1 MLVLDTSSSRF
12 WEKLADFCAGAKPS
26 PALSENVAAIL
37 AKVQKHGDA
46 AVRDYTKKFDGV
58 DIAPKR
64 LRVSAQEIAAA
75 AKQIT
80 PQQKK
85 AFTEAIRCVQAFQ
98 KKSLPASWRGR
109 NPHGAVVGEN
119 FYPIKRVGINV
130 PGGQVPLISTVIMTT
145 VLAKMAG
152 VPEIAVCTP
161 PDKSGGT
168 HPGLLAALALCGVDE
183 VYRMGGIQAMGALAF
198 GTKTIPAVDKL
209 FGPGNAYT
217 IEAKRQLFGTV
228 GVDLLPGPSE
238 IMVLCDATANPHWA
252 ALDLLAQA
260 EHGTGKERIY
270 LVSTSKQRLEEVLA
284 EVKLHAAKFAQGNRL
299 NDVLEQGF
307 IAIHAANL
315 DDAVKIANYVAPE
328 HLELQVKKSALT
340 KLTQE
345 ITTAGAI
352 LLGGETPTVL
362 GDFTAGP
369 SHTLPTGR
377 TGRFFSGL
385 RVTDFLRR
393 SSIVQY
399 NAQSLPKAAAVVAA
413 FSALESLPAHGE
425 SLKARL
431 GAKALRH

>member
-1 MLVLDTSSSRF
+1 MFVLDTSAPHFR
-12 WEKLADFCAGAKPS
+12 EKLADFCAGARPDAVFVK
-26 PALSENVAAIL
+26 NVAKIL
-37 AKVQKHGDA
+37 GEVERRGDA
-46 AVRDYTKKFDGV
+46 ALCAYTKKFDGV
-58 DIAPKR
+58 DVSPKR
-64 LRVSAQEIAAA
+64 LRVTAKELDAA
-75 AKQIT
+75 AKQVS
-80 PQQKK
+80 PKQKK
-85 AFTEAIRCVQAFQ
+85 AFTEAIRCVRAFHE
-98 KKSLPASWRGR
+98 KTLPTSWRGK
-109 NPHGAVVGEN
+109 NPHGATVGEN
-119 FYPIKRVGINV
+119 FYPLRRVGINV
-130 PGGQVPLISTVIMTT
+130 PGGQVPLVSTVIMTT
-145 VLAKMAG
+145 VLAQMAG

-168 HPGLLAALALCGVDE
+168 HPGLLAALALCGVKE
-183 VYRMGGIQAMGALAF
+183 VYRMGGIQAMGAFAF
-198 GTKTIPAVDKL
+198 GTKTVPAVDKL

-217 IEAKRQLFGTV
+217 TEAKRQLFGTV

-238 IMVLCDATANPHWA
+238 IMVLCDASANAQWA

-270 LVSTSKQRLEEVLA
+270 LVSTSREKLAQILA
-284 EVKLHAAKFAQGNRL
+284 EVKFSAAKFSQGNRL
-299 NDVLEQGF
+299 NDVLEKGF
-307 IAIHAANL
+307 VAIHAKNL
-315 DDAVKIANYVAPE
+315 EDAVAVANYVAPE
-328 HLELQVKKSALT
+328 HLELQVKKSAQAKLT
-340 KLTQE
+340 KA

-352 LLGGETPTVL
+352 LLGSQTPTVL

-399 NAQSLPKAAAVVAA
+399 DAKSLPKAADVVAA

-431 GAKALRH
+431 AKR

>member
-1 MLVLDTSSSRF
+1 MLVLDTSTPCF
-12 WEKLADFCAGAKPS
+12 WAKLADFCAGARPDAAFVK
-26 PALSENVAAIL
+26 NVAKIL
-37 AKVQKHGDA
+37 GEVERHGDA
-46 AVRDYTKKFDGV
+46 AVRACTQKFDGV
-58 DIAPKR
+58 DVPPSR
-64 LRVSAQEIAAA
+64 LRVPAKEIAAA
-75 AKQIT
+75 VKRVT
-80 PQQKK
+80 PHQKK
-85 AFTEAIRCVQAFQ
+85 AFAEAIRCVRAFNQ
-98 KKSLPASWRGR
+98 RTVPNSWRGR
-109 NPHGAVVGEN
+109 NPHGALVGEN
-119 FYPIKRVGINV
+119 FYPLRRVGINV
-130 PGGQVPLISTVIMTT
+130 PGGQVPLVSTVIMTT
-145 VLAKMAG
+145 VLAQMAG
-152 VPEIAVCTP
+152 VREIAVCTP

-168 HPGLLAALALCGVDE
+168 HPGLLAALALCGVEE

-198 GTKTIPAVDKL
+198 GTATVPAVDKL

-238 IMVLCDATANPHWA
+238 VMVLCDASANAHWA

-260 EHGTGKERIY
+260 EHGTGKERVY
-270 LVSTSKQRLEEVLA
+270 LVSTSRARLA
-284 EVKLHAAKFAQGNRL
+284 EIMVEVKRHAAKFSRGNHL
-299 NDVLEQGF
+299 ADVLKHGF
-307 IAIHAANL
+307 IAIHAENL
-315 DDAVKIANYVAPE
+315 EEAAAVANYVAPE
-328 HLELQVKKSALT
+328 HLELQVKKSALP
-340 KLTQE
+340 KLTKE

-352 LLGGETPTVL
+352 LLGGQTPTVL

-399 NAQSLPKAAAVVAA
+399 DAKSLPKAADVVAA

-431 GAKALRH
+431 AKS